1 MSGPIRIT
9 PTAARHAQLEA
20 LGLARPPRRRARM
33 KDVLAAIRAMHVLQ
47 IDTIHVVARSPYL
60 VLWSRLGDYRPG
72 WLDAHLA
79 KGNLFEYWAHEASFL
94 PIEDYP
100 LLRHRMLDLN
110 GKGWKYRHDW
120 VEKNQDTIRHVLDVI
135 REHGPVRSADFERLD
150 EGSGAWWGWKPEKR
164 ALEVMLTAGHLMVRR
179 RETFQRVYDL
189 RERVL
194 PDWDDS
200 MLPDRETAERT
211 LVLQAA
217 QALGVATTRWL
228 ADYYRTKTAETAR
241 RVDALVRE
249 GKLVPVEVA
258 GWKEPA
264 YAHADCMELIERAAT
279 GRIRPRYTTLLSPF
293 DPLIWDRQRTL
304 TTFDFDYRLE
314 CYTPAPKRVY
324 GYFTLPILHRGRLVG
339 RLDPKAHRAEG
350 RMEIRSL
357 HLEDGVDPS
366 EDLAAA
372 LATTIQAF
380 ADWHETPEVLV
391 RRVVPARFARSLRS
405 ALANLARAAQ

>member
-1 MSGPIRIT
+1 MTAVSNALRIT

-60 VLWSRLGDYRPG
+60 VLWSRLGDFRPG

-110 GKGWKYRHDW
+110 GKGWKYRHEW
-120 VEKNQDTIRHVLDVI
+120 VEKNRDTIRHVLDVI
-135 REHGPVRSADFERLD
+135 RAHGPVRSADFERLD
-150 EGSGAWWGWKPEKR
+150 GEGGAWWGWKPEKR
-164 ALEVMLTAGHLMVRR
+164 ALEVMLTAGHLMVKRR
-179 RETFQRVYDL
+179 DNFQRVYDL

-194 PDWDDS
+194 PEWDDS
-200 MLPDRETAERT
+200 MLPDAEEAERA
-211 LVLQAA
+211 LVLNAA
-217 QALGVATTRWL
+217 QALGVATARWI
-228 ADYYRTKTAETAR
+228 ADYYRTRMTDTAQRAE
-241 RVDALVRE
+241 ALARE
-249 GKLVPVEVA
+249 GKLLRIDVA
-258 GWKEPA
+258 GWSEPA
-264 YAHADCMELIERAAT
+264 YAHADSAELIERAAG

-293 DPLIWDRQRTL
+293 DPLIWDRRRAL
-304 TTFDFDYRLE
+304 ETFGFDYRLE

-324 GYFTLPILHRGRLVG
+324 GYFSLPILHRGKLVG

-350 RMEIRSL
+350 RTEIRSL
-357 HLEDGVDPS
+357 YLEPGVEPS
-366 EDLAAA
+366 DDLADA
-372 LATTIQAF
+372 LATAIHAF
-380 ADWHETPEVLV
+380 AAWHETPEVLV
-391 RRVVPARFARSLRS
+391 RRTVPGNFARRLRQ
-405 ALANLARAAQ
+405 ALAHQS

>member
-1 MSGPIRIT
+1 MNGVTAPIRIT

-20 LGLARPPRRRARM
+20 LGLAKPPRRRARM

-60 VLWSRLGDYRPG
+60 VLWSRLGEYRQG

-100 LLRHRMLDLN
+100 LLRHRMLDLD

-120 VEKNQDTIRHVLDVI
+120 VEKNRDTIEHVLAVV

-150 EGSGAWWGWKPEKR
+150 QGSGAWWGWKPEKR

-179 RETFQRVYDL
+179 RDNFQRVYDL

-194 PDWDDS
+194 PDWDDT
-200 MLPDRETAERT
+200 MLPDREGAERA

-217 QALGVATTRWL
+217 QALGVATARWI
-228 ADYYRTKTAETAR
+228 ADYYRTRPGETTQ
-241 RVDALVRE
+241 RVEALARE
-249 GKLVPVEVA
+249 GKLLRIDVA
-258 GWKEPA
+258 GWKETG
-264 YAHADCMELIERAAT
+264 YAHPDSAALIEKAAG
-279 GRIRPRYTTLLSPF
+279 GRIRPRHTTLLSPF
-293 DPLIWDRQRTL
+293 DPLVWDRGRAL
-304 TTFDFDYRLE
+304 ATFGFDYRLE

-339 RLDPKAHRAEG
+339 RLDPKAHRADG

-357 HLEDGVDPS
+357 HLEEGVDPS
-366 EDLAAA
+366 DELAAA
-372 LATTIQAF
+372 LATAIQSF
-380 ADWHETPEVLV
+380 ADWHETPEVVV
-391 RRVVPARFARSLRS
+391 RRVVPARFARTLRS
-405 ALANLARAAQ
+405 ALANQT

>member
-1 MSGPIRIT
+1 VSQPLRIT

-20 LGLARPPRRRARM
+20 LGLAKPPRRRARM

-60 VLWSRLGDYRPG
+60 VLWSRLGDYRQG

-120 VEKNQDTIRHVLDVI
+120 VEKNRDTIEHVLEVI
-135 REHGPVRSADFERLD
+135 RQHGPVRSADFERLD
-150 EGSGAWWGWKPEKR
+150 QGSGAWWGWKPEKR

-179 RETFQRVYDL
+179 RDNFQRVYDL

-194 PDWDDS
+194 PDWDDT
-200 MLPDRETAERT
+200 MLPDPEAAERT

-217 QALGVATTRWL
+217 QALGVATARWL
-228 ADYYRTKTAETAR
+228 ADYYRTRTVETAR
-241 RVDALVRE
+241 RAEALARE
-249 GKLVPVEVA
+249 GRLLRVDVA

-264 YAHADCMELIERAAT
+264 YVHADNAGLIERAAT
-279 GRIRPRYTTLLSPF
+279 GRIRPRHTTLLSPF
-293 DPLIWDRQRTL
+293 DPLVWDRRRAL
-304 TTFDFDYRLE
+304 ATFDFDYRLE

-339 RLDPKAHRAEG
+339 RLDPKAHRATG

-357 HLEDGVDPS
+357 YLEEGVEPG
-366 EDLAAA
+366 ETLANA
-372 LATTIQAF
+372 LAQSLHAF
-380 ADWHETPEVLV
+380 AAWHETPEVVV
-391 RRVVPARFARSLRS
+391 RRTVPARFARTLRR
-405 ALANLARAAQ
+405 ALSNSN

>member
-1 MSGPIRIT
+1 MSAPLRIT

-20 LGLARPPRRRARM
+20 LGLAKPPRRRARM

-60 VLWSRLGDYRPG
+60 VLWSRLGDYRQG

-100 LLRHRMLDLN
+100 LLRHRMLDLD

-120 VEKNQDTIRHVLDVI
+120 VEKNRDTIAHVLDVI
-135 REHGPVRSADFERLD
+135 REHGPVRSADFERID
-150 EGSGAWWGWKPEKR
+150 QGSGAWWGWKPEKR

-179 RETFQRVYDL
+179 RDNFQRVYDL

-194 PDWDDS
+194 PDWDDT
-200 MLPDRETAERT
+200 MLPDHETAERT
-211 LVLQAA
+211 LVLQAV
-217 QALGVATTRWL
+217 QALGVATARWI
-228 ADYYRTKTAETAR
+228 ADYYRTRPGETAM
-241 RVDALVRE
+241 RVEALARE
-249 GKLVPVEVA
+249 GKLLRIDVA

-264 YAHADCMELIERAAT
+264 YTHADSAELIERAAG
-279 GRIRPRYTTLLSPF
+279 GRIRPRHTTLLSPF
-293 DPLIWDRQRTL
+293 DPLVWDRRRAL
-304 TTFDFDYRLE
+304 TTFGFDYRLE

-339 RLDPKAHRAEG
+339 RLDPKAHRADG

-357 HLEDGVDPS
+357 YLEDGVDAS
-366 EDLAAA
+366 DELAAA
-372 LATTIQAF
+372 LATSLRAF
-380 ADWHETPEVLV
+380 ADWHETPD
-391 RRVVPARFARSLRS
+391 VVVSRTAPAGFARSLRS
-405 ALANLARAAQ
+405 ALAKT

>member
-1 MSGPIRIT
+1 MSTPVRIT

-20 LGLARPPRRRARM
+20 LGLAKPPRRRARM

-60 VLWSRLGDYRPG
+60 VLWSRLGDYRQG

-120 VEKNQDTIRHVLDVI
+120 VERNRDTIEHVLDVI
-135 REHGPVRSADFERLD
+135 REHGPVRSADFERID
-150 EGSGAWWGWKPEKR
+150 QGSGAWWGWKPEKR

-179 RETFQRVYDL
+179 RDNFQRVYDL

-194 PDWDDS
+194 PEWDDS
-200 MLPDRETAERT
+200 MLGDPEAAERT

-217 QALGVATTRWL
+217 QALGVATARWI
-228 ADYYRTKTAETAR
+228 ADYYRTRPGETTQ
-241 RVDALVRE
+241 RVEALARE
-249 GKLVPVEVA
+249 GGLLRIEVA

-264 YAHADCMELIERAAT
+264 YAHPDNAALIDRAAG

-293 DPLIWDRQRTL
+293 DPLIWDRRRAL
-304 TTFDFDYRLE
+304 TTFGFDYRLE

-324 GYFTLPILHRGRLVG
+324 GYFTLPILHRGRLIG

-357 HLEDGVDPS
+357 HLEDGIEPS
-366 EDLAAA
+366 EDLAGA
-372 LATTIQAF
+372 LATSLRAF
-380 ADWHETPEVLV
+380 ASWHETPEVVV
-391 RRVVPARFARSLRS
+391 RRTVPGKFARPLRQE
-405 ALANLARAAQ
+405 LARQA